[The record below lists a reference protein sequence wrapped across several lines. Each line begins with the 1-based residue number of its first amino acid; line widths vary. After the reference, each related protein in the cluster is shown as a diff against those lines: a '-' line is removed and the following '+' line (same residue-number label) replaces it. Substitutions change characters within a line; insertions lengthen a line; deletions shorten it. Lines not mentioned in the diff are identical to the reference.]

1 MKTIKILLL
10 LLILFPLNKAFP
22 QYFIDQNKIVQAK
35 DSSGYYAKPD
45 YVIGKR
51 IYLLSIFKTDGYT
64 SDVKIGFDKEEY
76 KSGDIII
83 ITASLPAGS
92 KLEIDKERVAIGSQ
106 VVFLTPGES
115 KEIKIPIGETTSKLA
130 GINVSIGIHFPY
142 RYEDRSYTI
151 LLNQDNQKYMKN
163 DSIESI
169 QLDDTPMEEVHP
181 IHHNKH
187 E

>member
-1 MKTIKILLL
+1 MRTIKILLL

-45 YVIGKR
+45 YVIGKK

-92 KLEIDKERVAIGSQ
+92 KLEKTKRESQ
-106 VVFLTPGES
+106 
-115 KEIKIPIGETTSKLA
+115 
-130 GINVSIGIHFPY
+130 
-142 RYEDRSYTI
+142 
-151 LLNQDNQKYMKN
+151 
-163 DSIESI
+163 
-169 QLDDTPMEEVHP
+169 
-181 IHHNKH
+181 
-187 E
+187 